1 MPVIPVE
8 GPEPAEN
15 SLIFQLFRIL
25 LHPQALVGGGDGLLG
40 AELETGFGA
49 VSMSRCR
56 HGNAKQQRKGSPK
69 SMIKHCL
76 ISNCTVSHR
85 DGANGSDR
93 HLR

>member
-1 MPVIPVE
+1 MPLIPVE
-8 GPEPAEN
+8 GPELVED

-25 LHPQALVGGGDGLLG
+25 LHPQAVVGGRDGLLG
-40 AELETGFGA
+40 VELETGFGA

-56 HGNAKQQRKGSPK
+56 RGNAKQQQNGSPEA
-69 SMIKHCL
+69 MIKHCL

-85 DGANGSDR
+85 DRANGSDR